1 MVMATQNP
9 IEHEGTYPLPEAQ
22 LDRFLLQIDVDYPS
36 PEAERQMLIVTT
48 GSHEA
53 GLTRVMTP
61 DDVMAAQRLVRRM
74 PVGEKVV
81 DAILKL
87 VRAGRP
93 ELTGIKEVKEGLAWG
108 PGPRAGQALMLAT
121 RARAL
126 IHGRFSPSIDDVV
139 ALAHP
144 VLRHR
149 IALTYSARAEGVTLA
164 QVIDK
169 LVALL
174 G

>member
-1 MVMATQNP
+1 
-9 IEHEGTYPLPEAQ
+9 
-22 LDRFLLQIDVDYPS
+22 
-36 PEAERQMLIVTT
+36 MLIVTT

-53 GLTRVMTP
+53 GLTRVMAP

-93 ELTGIKEVKEGLAWG
+93 ELTGIKEVKDGLAWG

-126 IHGRFSPSIDDVV
+126 IHGRLQPSIDDVV

-149 IALTYSARAEGVTLA
+149 IALTYGARAEGATPKA
-164 QVIDK
+164 IIDR
-169 LVALL
+169 LINEI

>member
-1 MVMATQNP
+1 MGREQHARRQAAFAALVVP
-9 IEHEGTYPLPEAQ
+9 CAQ
-22 LDRFLLQIDVDYPS
+22 LRDQCAVLQ
-36 PEAERQMLIVTT
+36 
-48 GSHEA
+48 
-53 GLTRVMTP
+53 
-61 DDVMAAQRLVRRM
+61 
-74 PVGEKVV
+74 PV
-81 DAILKL
+81 
-87 VRAGRP
+87 
-93 ELTGIKEVKEGLAWG
+93 
-108 PGPRAGQALMLAT
+108 GQALMLAT

-126 IHGRFSPSIDDVV
+126 LQGRLSPSIDDVV

-164 QVIDK
+164 AVIDR